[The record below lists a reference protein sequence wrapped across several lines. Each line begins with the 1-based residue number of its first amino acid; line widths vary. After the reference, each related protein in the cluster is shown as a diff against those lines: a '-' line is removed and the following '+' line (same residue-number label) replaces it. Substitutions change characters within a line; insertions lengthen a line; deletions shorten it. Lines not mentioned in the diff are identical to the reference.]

1 MTTGPAVTKKAL
13 RNIDDPLNKVYES
26 KEYKETSRNLT
37 LEFHLILDVEISG
50 KCNLTCMMCARSLK
64 NEREMENMKPELFY
78 RIADEATA
86 CGAKLI
92 RFSGYG
98 EALLHKD
105 FTKFI
110 GYAKKK
116 GLLTHLTTNGLL
128 LTENIS
134 RQIIEI
140 PLTKIKFSFQGT
152 DKDEFNR
159 IRNTKDYDKLRD
171 NIIMLRRIRESS
183 KKKLPMI
190 QVATTV
196 LSETQEQ
203 INEFYNQWESIA
215 DTVYH
220 LPTLLWRLEDTDFG
234 KKNKNFARG
243 KLLDSSCIEIRTKMS
258 IWNDGKV
265 SGCCNDYF
273 HRLLLGDMK
282 DKNLKEI
289 WNDEPARNIRNLLN
303 QTSPA
308 FFSEEDKQK
317 YPLCAECQTTAW
329 IFEKE

>member
-1 MTTGPAVTKKAL
+1 
-13 RNIDDPLNKVYES
+13 
-26 KEYKETSRNLT
+26 
-37 LEFHLILDVEISG
+37 
-50 KCNLTCMMCARSLK
+50 
-64 NEREMENMKPELFY
+64 
-78 RIADEATA
+78 
-86 CGAKLI
+86 
-92 RFSGYG
+92 
-98 EALLHKD
+98 
-105 FTKFI
+105 
-110 GYAKKK
+110 
-116 GLLTHLTTNGLL
+116 
-128 LTENIS
+128 
-134 RQIIEI
+134 
-140 PLTKIKFSFQGT
+140 
-152 DKDEFNR
+152 
-159 IRNTKDYDKLRD
+159 
-171 NIIMLRRIRESS
+171 
-183 KKKLPMI
+183 
-190 QVATTV
+190 
-196 LSETQEQ
+196 
-203 INEFYNQWESIA
+203 
-215 DTVYH
+215 
-220 LPTLLWRLEDTDFG
+220 RLEDTDFG